1 MLNRPKHSD
10 REKSF
15 TLLNPIIQCKKSY
28 TLYCGEEKK
37 RRQRKSRGDTNE
49 EGWSKGY
56 RRRVRRSERK
66 EKKQRRKESRKGR
79 KKL

>member
-37 RRQRKSRGDTNE
+37 ED
-49 EGWSKGY
+49 
-56 RRRVRRSERK
+56 K
-66 EKKQRRKESRKGR
+66 EKVEEIQMKRGGVRVIGEE
-79 KKL
+79 